1 MAPSIQRQIDAFVI
15 VGDDGTDSLVVVVC
29 CRLRNGIC
37 IVVELS
43 WRLCSPASTRQG
55 PIAQWCVC
63 SCCNLFLTI
72 YYFITDEIIA
82 RVHLDVYTAMTGAS
96 RFGQVR
102 DDFVYSKDESL
113 SRPEEFRQ
121 FTHLLTHTPEVHAAD
136 FDAIDLVKAFHRAHI
151 AKHLHVG
158 WLQGKDG
165 CDALQL
171 VLVRLEFCPAVWIM
185 QRRYNQSIE

>member
-1 MAPSIQRQIDAFVI
+1 MIDLQMAPSIRRQIDAFT
-15 VGDDGTDSLVVVVC
+15 VGGTSNLVAVVC
-29 CRLRNGIC
+29 CRLRHGIC

-43 WRLCSPASTRQG
+43 WRLCSTASSPQS
-55 PIAQWCVC
+55 PIAQWFVQ
-63 SCCNLFLTI
+63 SCCNMLLNG
-72 YYFITDEIIA
+72 ITA

-96 RFGQVR
+96 RFGQLR

-185 QRRYNQSIE
+185 QRRYDQ